1 MTEPTTPPEK
11 VEETN
16 TATEH
21 EIQPASNLNNNT
33 SGEQV
38 AKTVKK
44 ESAKG
49 PVLGAIAIVIA
60 IALGAGLYYHGHQQ
74 ALAQQAENNELS
86 DQLTALHT

>member
-44 ESAKG
+44 NPQKG
-49 PVLGAIAIVIA
+49 RCSVLS
-60 IALGAGLYYHGHQQ
+60 
-74 ALAQQAENNELS
+74 LS
-86 DQLTALHT
+86 L